1 MTQAASMP
9 MLNPS
14 FRASFVLPGLA
25 ALVGGCG
32 GDGGGGG
39 AGPDTQA
46 PAVAITAP
54 AANVTVAGDVV
65 VSATATDDDAVVGVQ
80 FRLDGQPLD
89 AEDTQEPYE
98 VI

>member
-1 MTQAASMP
+1 MSQAASMP
-9 MLNPS
+9 MSNSS
-14 FRASFVLPGLA
+14 FRASFILSSLA
-25 ALVGGCG
+25 AVVGGCG
-32 GDGGGGG
+32 SDGGGGG

-46 PAVAITAP
+46 PAVSITAP
-54 AANVTVAGDVV
+54 VANVTVAGDVV

-98 VI
+98 VT